1 MILCIETATPVC
13 SVALCDSEK
22 VVSIRESHENKSH
35 ASLLTVFILDIL
47 KEQNLKTSD
56 LDAVAVS
63 KGPGS
68 YTGLRIGVSTAKGI
82 AYGSGIPLIGIETTR
97 LLFEGMKIAADSKGD
112 VGPDIIYCP
121 MIDARRMEVFYCLY
135 DNNGKKIKEIEAG
148 IIEGGSFSE
157 ISEEIKIIFSGDGSS
172 KCREV
177 MKRRNNVFYD
187 DLIISAKYMH
197 YPAIEAFKENK
208 TEDVAYFEPFYL
220 KNFLATI
227 PKNKIF

>member
-22 VVSIRESHENKSH
+22 VISIRESHENKSH
-35 ASLLTVFILDIL
+35 ASLLTVFILDIF
-47 KEQNLKTSD
+47 KEQGLKASD

-82 AYGSGIPLIGIETTR
+82 AFGSGIPLIGIETTR
-97 LLFEGMKIAADSKGD
+97 SIFVAMKSVSDTKGD
-112 VGPDIIYCP
+112 GGPSSFYCP
-121 MIDARRMEVFYCLY
+121 MIDARRMEVFYCIY
-135 DNNGKKIKEIEAG
+135 DHSGKKIREIVAG
-148 IIEGGSFSE
+148 IIEERSFSD
-157 ISEEIKIIFSGDGSS
+157 IPEEIRIIFSGDGSA

-177 MKRRNNVFYD
+177 LKRRNMVFYD
-187 DLIISAKYMH
+187 DLIISAQYMRS
-197 YPAIEAFKENK
+197 PANEAFIEKRF
-208 TEDVAYFEPFYL
+208 EDIAYFEPFYL
-220 KNFLATI
+220 KDFIATI

>member
-22 VVSIRESHENKSH
+22 VVSIRESNENKSH

-47 KEQNLKTSD
+47 EEQRLKTSD

-97 LLFEGMKIAADSKGD
+97 SVFEGMKISADERGD
-112 VGPDIIYCP
+112 SGPLTLYCP

-135 DNNGKKIKEIEAG
+135 DNTGEKIKEIEAG
-148 IIEGGSFSE
+148 IIVDGSFSE
-157 ISEEIKIIFSGDGSS
+157 ISEEKKIIFSGDGSG
-172 KCREV
+172 KCRNIL
-177 MKRRNNVFYD
+177 KRKNIVFYD
-187 DLIISAKYMH
+187 DLIISAKDMRS
-197 YPAIEAFKENK
+197 PAFEAFREKK
-208 TEDVAYFEPFYL
+208 LEDVAYFEPFYL
-220 KNFLATI
+220 KNFIATI